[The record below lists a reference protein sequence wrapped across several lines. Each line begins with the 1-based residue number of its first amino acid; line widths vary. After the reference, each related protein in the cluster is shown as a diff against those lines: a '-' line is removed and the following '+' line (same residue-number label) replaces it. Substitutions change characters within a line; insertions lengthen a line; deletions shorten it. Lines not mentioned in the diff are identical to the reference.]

1 MTRQSAP
8 SVVATILH
16 SLKPWDL
23 KAQATPAL
31 HPAEEEK
38 ETLGRGEETMKDAS
52 NIIDKFQEQ
61 GMMQKEKQRSK
72 VGQGSRLNLSQTI
85 SISNL
90 HFSYKR
96 QCFFS

>member
-8 SVVATILH
+8 SIVATILH
-16 SLKPWDL
+16 SL

-38 ETLGRGEETMKDAS
+38 GTLGRGEEAMKDAS

-72 VGQGSRLNLSQTI
+72 VGQAS
-85 SISNL
+85 
-90 HFSYKR
+90 